1 MTFED
6 VLIRP
11 VLSEKATALREQ
23 NKYTFIV
30 ASSATKIQIKEAVR
44 KLFNVKV
51 ENEVITES
59 YYSQERAGNLQYLSN
74 VSTKVLTGLNIGA
87 SSWEHSKAL
96 PYYQPLINAFLD
108 YGLAQ
113 VTYTI

>member
-30 ASSATKIQIKEAVR
+30 APSATKIQIKEAVR

-51 ENEVITES
+51 VDRKS
-59 YYSQERAGNLQYLSN
+59 
-74 VSTKVLTGLNIGA
+74 VV
-87 SSWEHSKAL
+87 
-96 PYYQPLINAFLD
+96 
-108 YGLAQ
+108 
-113 VTYTI
+113 

>member
-6 VLIRP
+6 VLIKP

-30 ASSATKIQIKEAVR
+30 APSATKFEIKEAVR

-51 ENEVITES
+51 VDCTTINVAGKVKRLRGKPGRTSS
-59 YYSQERAGNLQYLSN
+59 YKKAIVKLAAGE
-74 VSTKVLTGLNIGA
+74 TIKVFEG
-87 SSWEHSKAL
+87 
-96 PYYQPLINAFLD
+96 
-108 YGLAQ
+108 
-113 VTYTI
+113 V

>member
-1 MTFED
+1 MNFED

-30 ASSATKIQIKEAVR
+30 APSATKIQIKEAVS

-51 ENEVITES
+51 EDCTTINVMGKMKRLRGKPGRTSS
-59 YYSQERAGNLQYLSN
+59 YKKAIVKLAPGE
-74 VSTKVLTGLNIGA
+74 TIKVFEG
-87 SSWEHSKAL
+87 
-96 PYYQPLINAFLD
+96 
-108 YGLAQ
+108 
-113 VTYTI
+113 V